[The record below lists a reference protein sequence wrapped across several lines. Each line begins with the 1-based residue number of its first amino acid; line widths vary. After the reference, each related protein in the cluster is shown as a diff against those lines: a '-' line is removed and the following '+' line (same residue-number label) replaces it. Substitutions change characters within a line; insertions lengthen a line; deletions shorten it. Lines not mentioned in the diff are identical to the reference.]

1 MGTGFGLVVGIPTG
15 NPELRQYS
23 YGYIIQFQITVY
35 NLDILRARLDVLCI
49 KSWVAGGGGRMKAD
63 AFRKFYWGFL
73 FVMIDFRLM
82 GIDVLPDIIGYIH
95 FGGGLALLAAESEH
109 FARAKNI
116 NLLLMLLSVL
126 QIYER
131 PAQESGVYIGSSGS
145 LAFAVGIAVL
155 IMGLLHVHDLFMG
168 IKEMAIKSGDSDI
181 AQEADSRWSQ
191 YLTLQIAGFLGLIVI
206 ALPVIGVLYLI
217 GILAVTVVL
226 AINIMNYMKR
236 CEEILG

>member
-1 MGTGFGLVVGIPTG
+1 
-15 NPELRQYS
+15 
-23 YGYIIQFQITVY
+23 
-35 NLDILRARLDVLCI
+35 
-49 KSWVAGGGGRMKAD
+49 MKAD

-116 NLLLMLLSVL
+116 NLLLLLLSVL

-131 PAQESGVYIGSSGS
+131 PVQEGGVHIGSSGP

-155 IMGLLHVHDLFMG
+155 IMGLLHVHNLLMG
-168 IKEMAIKSGDSDI
+168 IKEMAMKAGDSAI

-191 YLTLQIAGFLGLIVI
+191 YLTVQIAGFLGLIMI
-206 ALPVIGVLYLI
+206 ALPAIGVFYFI
-217 GILAVTVVL
+217 GLLTATIVL

-236 CEEILG
+236 CEESLG

>member
-1 MGTGFGLVVGIPTG
+1 
-15 NPELRQYS
+15 
-23 YGYIIQFQITVY
+23 
-35 NLDILRARLDVLCI
+35 
-49 KSWVAGGGGRMKAD
+49 MKAD

-95 FGGGLALLAAESEH
+95 LGGGLALLAAESEH

-116 NLLLMLLSVL
+116 NLPLLFLSVL

-131 PAQESGVYIGSSGS
+131 PAQEGGVHVGSSGP
-145 LAFAVGIAVL
+145 LTFVIGIAVL
-155 IMGLLHVHDLFMG
+155 IMGLLHVHDLLMG
-168 IKEMAIKSGDSDI
+168 IKDMATNAGDFAM

-191 YLTLQIAGFLGLIVI
+191 YLTVQIAGFLGLIVV
-206 ALPVIGVLYLI
+206 ALPVIGVFYLI
-217 GILAVTVVL
+217 GIFAATVVL

-236 CEEILG
+236 CEESLG

>member
-1 MGTGFGLVVGIPTG
+1 
-15 NPELRQYS
+15 
-23 YGYIIQFQITVY
+23 
-35 NLDILRARLDVLCI
+35 
-49 KSWVAGGGGRMKAD
+49 
-63 AFRKFYWGFL
+63 
-73 FVMIDFRLM
+73 
-82 GIDVLPDIIGYIH
+82 
-95 FGGGLALLAAESEH
+95 LALLAAESEH

-116 NLLLMLLSVL
+116 NLPLLFLSVL

-131 PAQESGVYIGSSGS
+131 PAQEGGVHVGSSGP
-145 LAFAVGIAVL
+145 LTFVIGIAVL